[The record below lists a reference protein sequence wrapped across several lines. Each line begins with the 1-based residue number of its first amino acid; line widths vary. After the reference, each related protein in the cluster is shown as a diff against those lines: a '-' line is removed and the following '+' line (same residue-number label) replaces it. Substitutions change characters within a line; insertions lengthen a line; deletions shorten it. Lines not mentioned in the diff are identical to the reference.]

1 MRISPKISPL
11 RFWSQKVLPLVYDDS
26 LSYYE
31 VLGKVTHKLNE
42 LISNIDPI
50 VRDIIEDM
58 GLTPN
63 VRYENVYNVKDYGAK
78 GDGLTDDR
86 AVIQEL
92 LNKCLDEGGGCV
104 YLPSGKY
111 IISKTIVVGDN
122 CSLIGSG
129 ASSEIYNTDHTPFWG
144 TAVAVVGS
152 NTAVANLKI
161 NYYDYS
167 ETPIAYG
174 PAWGALGITNCEYE
188 DAVNQHR
195 GPSLP
200 DIENITISNIW
211 CDGFYALQCEPVAN
225 IKNVVYRNIFTPN
238 SMNSVVGG
246 TTYSGSTGKLDNV
259 VIENMFT
266 GYLRIQGGGNINRV
280 LVNSVNADYCYI
292 SGQDVKVSNCV
303 FKSSL
308 GSTFYGATF
317 AVDSATLMLFGSGV
331 GRMISIENTTV
342 DGGEVEDYAI
352 KCVNGSGV
360 VSMSNVVARYANV
373 ANIYMIDNVLAY
385 CSNCRFDITN
395 DSVTNTLKGNCVN
408 TVLNG
413 TETSNEDAL
422 LLYRDVTVTCT
433 HTGFVPLHSALPVNC
448 VKNGQMILC
457 SGSLAKSEGNF
468 AEGETICT
476 TSIHPTATCRDF
488 GFLEGAEDERPCII
502 EWDTTGA
509 IKIKSLV
516 ANVTGFNSVSFSLKA
531 F

>member
-1 MRISPKISPL
+1 MRFNPKVSPL

-31 VLGKVTHKLNE
+31 VLGKIAHKLNE
-42 LISNIDPI
+42 LIGNIDPI
-50 VRDIIEDM
+50 VREIIEDM

-92 LNKCLDEGGGCV
+92 LNKCLEEGGGCV

-111 IISKTIVVGDN
+111 IISKTLVVGDN
-122 CSLIGSG
+122 CCLLGSG

-152 NTAVANLKI
+152 NTSVANLKI

-167 ETPIAYG
+167 DTPIAYG

-211 CDGFYALQCEPVAN
+211 CDGFYALQCEPVSN

-238 SMNSVVGG
+238 SMNSVMGG
-246 TTYSGSTGKLDNV
+246 TSYNGSQGELENV
-259 VIENMFT
+259 IIDNMFA
-266 GYLRIQGGGNINRV
+266 GYLRIQGGGHLNHV
-280 LVNSVNADYCYI
+280 LVNNVKADYCFLG
-292 SGQDVKVSNCV
+292 GQDIKLSNSV
-303 FKSSL
+303 IKSSQNSVFY
-308 GSTFYGATF
+308 GSTFI
-317 AVDSATLMLFGSGV
+317 VDTATLMLFGSGV
-331 GRMISIENTTV
+331 GKMISIENTTV

-352 KCVNGSGV
+352 KCVNGSGL
-360 VSMSNVVARYANV
+360 VSMSNVVARYANI
-373 ANIYMIDNVLAY
+373 ANIHMIDAVLAY

-395 DSVTNTLKGNCVN
+395 DSVTNALKGSCVN
-408 TVLNG
+408 TVLNA
-413 TETSNEDAL
+413 TESSNEDAL
-422 LLYRDVTVTCT
+422 LLYRNVTGTYT
-433 HTGFVPLHSALPVNC
+433 HTGFVTLHASLPVSC

-457 SGSLAKSEGNF
+457 SGSLQKSEGNF
-468 AEGETICT
+468 TEGETICT
-476 TSIHPTATCRDF
+476 TSIHPTVTYRDL
-488 GFLEGAEDERPCII
+488 GFVEGESDAEPCII
-502 EWDTTGA
+502 EWDNTGA

-516 ANVTGFNSVSFSLKA
+516 TNVTGYSKVNFSLKA